1 MNGRINENELL
12 GFIEGDLPAE
22 RMLEIERALR
32 ADRGLG
38 ATLDAMR
45 RDRVLLRAEFASMFA
60 QAGGRA
66 PHRTVQEAI
75 EFAEREAILA
85 SAGEP
90 RRAGVLA
97 RIGGAR
103 WVAMAASVAL
113 LATSGA
119 LIWNSTQ
126 TSPGRQLG
134 GQQAAGVAG
143 AMDDVLGIDAGAELA
158 MGEGA
163 STPDSAEAPVIA
175 TGVAPDRT
183 LSRAEIADAIAL
195 NRAVTAERDAI
206 RSRVAPALST
216 LEARSWS
223 DLHRDALNLP
233 TRSPTRLANE
243 LPLAAIIEALDRS
256 RIDWSRWDNEVLT
269 LAVNGRSR
277 AFAPAQYHD
286 LPEAAPAS
294 YEDALRLASL
304 NRLSL
309 RVVADDPVDVEQELF
324 RLAAQHGMT
333 VQLTNRGD
341 ACGALAYSIEM
352 PRTKGGMEALINAV
366 CGCDERQV
374 AARRTYFDVS
384 LLPVNAAP
392 RVGESSLSLPVQ
404 ITGGAQRV
412 SVPVLIERRAER

>member
-32 ADRGLG
+32 ADRGLS

-60 QAGGRA
+60 QAGGKA

-113 LATSGA
+113 LATSGV

-126 TSPGRQLG
+126 TSPGRQIG

-143 AMDDVLGIDAGAELA
+143 AMDDVLGMTTGDELA
-158 MGEGA
+158 TSELA
-163 STPDSAEAPVIA
+163 STGRPVISP
-175 TGVAPDRT
+175 TVPDPR
-183 LSRAEIADAIAL
+183 EITQSDISNAIAL
-195 NRAVTAERDAI
+195 NRAVTAEREAM

-223 DLHRDALNLP
+223 DLHRDAPVLP

-243 LPLAAIIEALDRS
+243 LPLAAIVEALDRS

-324 RLAAQHGMT
+324 RLASQHGMT

>member
-32 ADRGLG
+32 ADRGLA

-45 RDRVLLRAEFASMFA
+45 TDRVMLRAEFASMFA

-119 LIWNSTQ
+119 LLWNSTQ
-126 TSPGRQLG
+126 NARPRQIG
-134 GQQAAGVAG
+134 GQQAAERTNALDEVR
-143 AMDDVLGIDAGAELA
+143 GIDAGPELA
-158 MGEGA
+158 MNEVESPVA
-163 STPDSAEAPVIA
+163 STSEMASVASRPVP
-175 TGVAPDRT
+175 V
-183 LSRAEIADAIAL
+183 SRSDIEGAIAL
-195 NRAVTAERDAI
+195 NRAVTAEREEM
-206 RSRVAPALST
+206 RSRIAPGLST
-216 LEARSWS
+216 LEARSWG
-223 DLHRDALNLP
+223 DLHRDAPNLP

-243 LPLAAIIEALDRS
+243 LPLAAIVEALDRS
-256 RIDWSRWDNEVLT
+256 RIDWARWDNEVLT

-277 AFAPAQYHD
+277 AFSPAQFDD
-286 LPEAAPAS
+286 LPDAAPAS

-324 RLAAQHGMT
+324 RLASQHGMT
-333 VQLTNRGD
+333 VELTNRGD

-352 PRTKGGMEALINAV
+352 PRTKGGMEALIDAI

-384 LLPVNAAP
+384 LLPVNASP
-392 RVGESSLSLPVQ
+392 RAGESSLTLPVQ

>member
-32 ADRGLG
+32 ADRGLS

-60 QAGGRA
+60 QAGGKA

-113 LATSGA
+113 LATSGV

-126 TSPGRQLG
+126 TSPGRQIG

-143 AMDDVLGIDAGAELA
+143 AMDDVLGMTTGDELA
-158 MGEGA
+158 TSELA
-163 STPDSAEAPVIA
+163 STGRPVISP
-175 TGVAPDRT
+175 TVPDPR
-183 LSRAEIADAIAL
+183 EITQSDISNAIAL
-195 NRAVTAERDAI
+195 NRAVTVEREAM

-223 DLHRDALNLP
+223 DLHRDAPVLP

-243 LPLAAIIEALDRS
+243 LPLAAIVEALDRS

-324 RLAAQHGMT
+324 RLASQHGMT

>member
-32 ADRGLG
+32 ADRGLA

-45 RDRVLLRAEFASMFA
+45 HDRVALRAEFASMFA

-113 LATSGA
+113 LATSGV

-126 TSPGRQLG
+126 NAQPRQID

-143 AMDDVLGIDAGAELA
+143 AMDDVLGMSTGDELA
-158 MGEGA
+158 TNELA
-163 STPDSAEAPVIA
+163 SSASVVSPTVPDP
-175 TGVAPDRT
+175 R
-183 LSRAEIADAIAL
+183 EITQSDISSAIAL
-195 NRAVTAERDAI
+195 NRAATLEREAM
-206 RSRVAPALST
+206 RSRIAPAIST
-216 LEARSWS
+216 LEARSWG
-223 DLHRDALNLP
+223 DLHRNAPILP

-243 LPLAAIIEALDRS
+243 LPLAAVIEALDRA
-256 RIDWSRWDNEVLT
+256 RIDWSKWDNEVLT

-277 AFAPAQYHD
+277 SFAPAQYHD

-294 YEDALRLASL
+294 YEDALRLAGL

-309 RVVADDPVDVEQELF
+309 RVVADDPIDVEQELF
-324 RLAAQHGMT
+324 RLASQHGMT

-352 PRTKGGMEALINAV
+352 PRTKGGMEALIDAV
-366 CGCDERQV
+366 CGCDERQI
-374 AARRTYFDVS
+374 ASRQTYFDVS

-392 RVGESSLSLPVQ
+392 RVGESSLATPVQ
-404 ITGGAQRV
+404 ITGGLQRV

>member
-32 ADRGLG
+32 ADRGLA

-60 QAGGRA
+60 QAGGKA

-113 LATSGA
+113 LATSGV

-126 TSPGRQLG
+126 TSPGRQIG

-143 AMDDVLGIDAGAELA
+143 AMDDVLGMTSGNEPTAGDL
-158 MGEGA
+158 A
-163 STPDSAEAPVIA
+163 STASTGLPIVSETVPDPREITPTA
-175 TGVAPDRT
+175 
-183 LSRAEIADAIAL
+183 IADAIAI
-195 NRAVTAERDAI
+195 NRAATAEREAM

-223 DLHRDALNLP
+223 DLHRDAPILP

-243 LPLAAIIEALDRS
+243 LPLAAIVEALDRS

-269 LAVNGRSR
+269 LAVNGR
-277 AFAPAQYHD
+277 
-286 LPEAAPAS
+286 
-294 YEDALRLASL
+294 
-304 NRLSL
+304 
-309 RVVADDPVDVEQELF
+309 
-324 RLAAQHGMT
+324 
-333 VQLTNRGD
+333 
-341 ACGALAYSIEM
+341 
-352 PRTKGGMEALINAV
+352 
-366 CGCDERQV
+366 
-374 AARRTYFDVS
+374 
-384 LLPVNAAP
+384 
-392 RVGESSLSLPVQ
+392 
-404 ITGGAQRV
+404 
-412 SVPVLIERRAER
+412 

>member
-32 ADRGLG
+32 ADRGLA

-60 QAGGRA
+60 QAGGKA

-113 LATSGA
+113 LATSGV

-126 TSPGRQLG
+126 TSPGRQIG

-143 AMDDVLGIDAGAELA
+143 AMDDVLGMTTGDELA
-158 MGEGA
+158 TSELA
-163 STPDSAEAPVIA
+163 STGRPVISP
-175 TGVAPDRT
+175 TVPDPR
-183 LSRAEIADAIAL
+183 EITQSDISNAIAL
-195 NRAVTAERDAI
+195 NRAVTVEREAM

-223 DLHRDALNLP
+223 DLHRDAPVLP

-243 LPLAAIIEALDRS
+243 LPLAAIVEALDRS

-324 RLAAQHGMT
+324 RLASQHGMT

>member
-32 ADRGLG
+32 ADRGLA

-113 LATSGA
+113 LATSGV

-126 TSPGRQLG
+126 NAQPRQIG
-134 GQQAAGVAG
+134 GEQAAGVAG
-143 AMDDVLGIDAGAELA
+143 AMDNVLSMTTGDELA
-158 MGEGA
+158 TVETASPDASSLDMASSASRSGSVSPSDIEG
-163 STPDSAEAPVIA
+163 
-175 TGVAPDRT
+175 
-183 LSRAEIADAIAL
+183 AIAL
-195 NRAVTAERDAI
+195 NLAASAERAAM
-206 RSRVAPALST
+206 RSRISPAIST
-216 LEARSWS
+216 LEALSWN
-223 DLHRDALNLP
+223 DLHRDAPVLP
-233 TRSPTRLANE
+233 TRSPIRLANE
-243 LPLAAIIEALDRS
+243 LPLAAIVEALDRS
-256 RIDWSRWDNEVLT
+256 RIDWSKWDNEVLT

-277 AFAPAQYHD
+277 AFAPAQYQD

-324 RLAAQHGMT
+324 RLASQHGMT

-352 PRTKGGMEALINAV
+352 PRTKGGMEALIDAV

-384 LLPVNAAP
+384 LLPVEAAP
-392 RVGESSLSLPVQ
+392 RAGERSLATPVQ